1 MKKNRCYPKYTYLV
15 FYIISTILLIFS
27 AGPIFIKTNEGL
39 FIKILWSSS
48 MIVLAIIMILGALI
62 YMQTYEID
70 GDKITIQHIFGKIE
84 EIKIEDVFAE
94 IVYLDTYF
102 SWTTSIPKKWICLY
116 DKNQYIKKF
125 KFGCSNKKNS
135 HRIQIYYTENNYNK
149 LRKTKI
155 EFVTNTSF
163 VIKHK

>member
-102 SWTTSIPKKWICLY
+102 SWTTSIPKKMDLPI
-116 DKNQYIKKF
+116 
-125 KFGCSNKKNS
+125 
-135 HRIQIYYTENNYNK
+135 
-149 LRKTKI
+149 
-155 EFVTNTSF
+155 
-163 VIKHK
+163 